1 MRRLIHSHFGR
12 AVSFLVTFALM
23 LPAFTLMTARKAEA
37 QAESQPSMAVVEF
50 ADVSKV
56 PNKIPD
62 IGKKAAAAFRTE
74 LGKTN
79 KYDVQSEETI
89 TRVMGELGFQAP
101 VTRVE
106 DLIRLG
112 QQALAVTVTSGT
124 IHNYR
129 IVDQGG
135 GKVGQI
141 LMRIEIRDVAS
152 GLVINGA
159 ALSASSSVRVG
170 DISDEALI
178 NEAIAAGMFNA
189 VREIQSR
196 TLSNATVLNT
206 LDNTALINQGER
218 VGFKKGQEVVVTRG
232 REQVAIAAVTDLE
245 PDSAFIRV
253 TRGLKGIQP
262 GDRVRVIFSVPE
274 VKGDFGK
281 GGSAQ
286 VQAKKSRG
294 NNTALIAA
302 LLIIGLV
309 AILLSSGR
317 SDSTA
322 VINNFTAQAE
332 LDFTNVDVNGGAG
345 PAVRLRWSPEQ
356 FFTGGNAQRF
366 AYQVWRNDVPNTP
379 ILIVDGGQTEAV
391 DRNDGRSFN
400 WYNFGG
406 LIGGT
411 TCQFSAPPS
420 EGPVTPAPLVAGTQ
434 YQYSIELVYKLS
446 QLDLPGSGGTSGGGS
461 TGTTGLSTGGSTGG
475 TTTSTGSTGGLTIGR
490 DVVEVLASTTGGR
503 ETTGGTTGTTGTTSG
518 EAGECYFVTARVAGP
533 TVTPL
538 AQPVLRSP
546 DDGAKL
552 DVSVPRTFQ
561 FISAKARAGGAI
573 VEYVLQISTDPTFP
587 SDRSIF
593 AGEPLRD
600 GAGPNALLSTQPV
613 DLRTVFAQFPNA
625 KELWWRVGAKSV
637 SDPTPPT
644 GGYVFSNPRRFGPA
658 TLRY

>member
-1 MRRLIHSHFGR
+1 
-12 AVSFLVTFALM
+12 LVTFALL
-23 LPAFTLMTARKAEA
+23 LPAFTLMTVQKAEA
-37 QAESQPSMAVVEF
+37 QVETQPAMAVVEF

-56 PNKIPD
+56 ATKIPG
-62 IGKKAAAAFRTE
+62 IGKAAATALRAE
-74 LGKTN
+74 LDKTN
-79 KYDVQSEETI
+79 KYDVLSEDTI
-89 TRVMGELGFQAP
+89 TRSMGDLGFQP
-101 VTRVE
+101 PITRVE

-112 QQALAVTVTSGT
+112 QQAQAVTVTSGT
-124 IHNYR
+124 INNYR

-135 GKVGQI
+135 GKVGQV

-170 DISDEALI
+170 DISPEALI

-189 VREIQSR
+189 VREIQTR
-196 TLSNATVLNT
+196 TLVSATVLNT
-206 LDNTALINQGER
+206 LDQTALINQGAR

-232 REQVAIAAVTDLE
+232 REQVAIAAVTDIE
-245 PDSAFIRV
+245 PDSAFIKV
-253 TRGLKGIQP
+253 SRGLKGIQP

-281 GGSAQ
+281 AGSAQ

-317 SDSTA
+317 SDSSQ

-366 AYQVWRNDVPNTP
+366 AYQIWRNDVPNSP
-379 ILIVDGGQTEAV
+379 VMIVDGGQTEAV

-406 LIGGT
+406 LIGGS

-420 EGPVTPAPLVAGTQ
+420 EGPITPTPLVAGTQ

-446 QLDLPGSGGTSGGGS
+446 ALDLPGSGGSTGGS
-461 TGTTGLSTGGSTGG
+461 SGTTGVSTGGSTGG
-475 TTTSTGSTGGLTIGR
+475 TTTTTGSSGGLTIGR

-503 ETTGGTTGTTGTTSG
+503 ETTGGTTGTTGD
-518 EAGECYFVTARVAGP
+518 AGECYFVTAKSAGP
-533 TVTPL
+533 SVTPL
-538 AQPVLRSP
+538 AQAVLRAP

-552 DVSVPRTFQ
+552 DIAVPRTFQ

-600 GAGPNALLSTQPV
+600 GAGPNALLSTAPV
-613 DLRTVFAQFPNA
+613 DLRTVFAQFPNT
-625 KELWWRVGAKSV
+625 KELWWRIGAKSV
-637 SDPTPPT
+637 SDPSPPS
-644 GGYVFSNPRRFGPA
+644 GGYIFSNPRRFGPA
-658 TLRY
+658 TLN

>member
-12 AVSFLVTFALM
+12 AVSFLVTFALL
-23 LPAFTLMTARKAEA
+23 LPAFTLITARKAEA
-37 QAESQPSMAVVEF
+37 QVETQPAMAVLEF

-56 PNKIPD
+56 PNKIPGL
-62 IGKKAAAAFRTE
+62 GKTAATALRAE
-74 LGKTN
+74 LEKTN
-79 KYDVQSEETI
+79 KYDVLSEDTVN
-89 TRVMGELGFQAP
+89 RSMGDLGFQPP

-106 DLIRLG
+106 DQIRLG
-112 QQALAVTVTSGT
+112 QQAQAVTVTSGT
-124 IHNYR
+124 INNYR
-129 IVDQGG
+129 VVDQGG
-135 GKVGQI
+135 GKVGQV

-170 DISDEALI
+170 DITPEALI

-196 TLSNATVLNT
+196 TLSSATVLNT

-232 REQVAIAAVTDLE
+232 REQVAIASVTDLE

-253 TRGLKGIQP
+253 TRGLKGMQP

-286 VQAKKSRG
+286 VQGKKSRG

-366 AYQVWRNDVPNTP
+366 AYQIWRNDVPNTP

-411 TCQFSAPPS
+411 TCQFSEPPS
-420 EGPVTPAPLVAGTQ
+420 EGPVSPAPLVAGTQ

-446 QLDLPGSGGTSGGGS
+446 QLDLPGSGGSTGGG

-490 DVVEVLASTTGGR
+490 DVVEMLASTTGGR
-503 ETTGGTTGTTGTTSG
+503 ETTGGTTGSTSG
-518 EAGECYFVTARVAGP
+518 EAGECYFATARVAGP

-613 DLRTVFAQFPNA
+613 DLRTVFAQFPGA
-625 KELWWRVGAKSV
+625 KELWWRIGAKSV

-644 GGYVFSNPRRFGPA
+644 GGYIFSNPRRFGPA
-658 TLRY
+658 TLH